1 MLIFDQLKKNDPQLR
16 VLTLVVLGAFLVLL
30 GGLWWVQIVCA
41 GEHRAN
47 LETQSFRTVRI
58 PAIRGKILDRN
69 GIALADNSPSYNLNL
84 YLEELRKAFQPAYSE
99 EVARVRKA
107 LNEAMAAE
115 TKRLD
120 RKLTKEEKKKFI
132 LTTEQRAQIGRGTRY
147 KVVSNLLARFS
158 NALDEPMFIA
168 ETNFNRHYQKSLAMP
183 LPVLSKLNAS
193 QIARFEEQ
201 NLDPAV
207 DLETQPVRT
216 YPFGAAAAHLIG
228 HLTKD
233 DSSAVGEEA
242 FFNYRLPDYRGLLGV
257 EAGFDSKLRGKAGV
271 KSVLVNN
278 LGYRQTES
286 IWSPVEPGQNVVL
299 TIDLQIQQGAERAM
313 QKLGPFGAN
322 TRGAVVVMDARN
334 GDVLAMVSS
343 PAFDPKWYVEGVTPD
358 EARRL
363 NDPKLRPQINR
374 ATQENYA
381 PGSIFKIVTGLAC
394 LEAGLNETQKFHFN
408 PDPDNPSKAHIFVG
422 KQKKKDTAPPGDYD
436 FRRAMLKSSNS
447 YFISNGIKCG
457 IRNIVRIGQQLH
469 LGERTSLPTRQEV
482 SGILPTEKRIRSGW
496 FDGDTANVSIGQ
508 GELAVTPLQMAVMTA
523 AVANGGK
530 VFRPRLVQR
539 IEPQDLLPSG
549 KAEIFPPAEVRD
561 QLRVKQSNL
570 KIIRDAMLADT
581 EDAEGTATAA
591 FNGADGRSL
600 RLKGFRI
607 CGKTGTAQVM
617 NEKNVVT
624 DHTTWFVS
632 FAPYEDPRYAVVV
645 MVESGGSGGAT
656 CAPIAR
662 EIYLAIQKREQQGS
676 GRAETLAKAD

>member
-16 VLTLVVLGAFLVLL
+16 LLTLVVAGAFLVLL
-30 GGLWWVQIVCA
+30 GGLWWVQIVSA
-41 GEHRAN
+41 GEYRAN

-69 GIALADNSPSYNLNL
+69 GIALADNRPSYNLNL

-107 LNEAMAAE
+107 LNMAMAGE
-115 TKRLD
+115 TKRLN

-132 LTTEQRAQIGRGTRY
+132 LTTEQRAQIGRDTRY

-158 NALDEPMFIA
+158 YALDEPLFIA
-168 ETNFNRHYQKSLAMP
+168 ETNFYRHYQKSLAMP
-183 LPVLSKLNAS
+183 LPVLSKLNAA

-207 DLETQPVRT
+207 DLETQPLRT
-216 YPFGAAAAHLIG
+216 YPFGSTAAHLIG

-233 DSSAVGEEA
+233 DSSAIGEEA
-242 FFNYRLPDYRGLLGV
+242 FFNYRLPDYRGLLGI
-257 EAGFDSKLRGKAGV
+257 EAGFDSKLRGKAGA
-271 KSVLVNN
+271 KSMLVNN
-278 LGYRQTES
+278 LGFRQTES
-286 IWSPVEPGQNVVL
+286 VWSPVEPGQNVVL
-299 TIDLQIQQGAERAM
+299 TIDLQIQQAAERAM
-313 QKLGPFGAN
+313 QKLGPSGAN
-322 TRGAVVVMDARN
+322 TRGAVVVMGTRN
-334 GDVLAMVSS
+334 GDVLTLVSS
-343 PAFDPKWYVEGVTPD
+343 PTFDPKWYVEGVTPD

-394 LEAGLNETQKFHFN
+394 LEAGLNPAEKIYNAGSIQVARNAK
-408 PDPDNPSKAHIFVG
+408 PI
-422 KQKKKDTAPPGDYD
+422 KDTAPPGDYD
-436 FRRAMLKSSNS
+436 FHRALLKSSNS

-469 LGERTSLPTRQEV
+469 LGERTGLPTRQEV
-482 SGILPTEKRIRSGW
+482 SGIFPVEKRIRSGW

-508 GELAVTPLQMAVMTA
+508 GELAVTPLQMVVMTA

-539 IEPQDLLPSG
+539 VEPQVLLLGG
-549 KAEIFPPAEVRD
+549 KQEIFPPAEIRN
-561 QLRVKQSNL
+561 QLQVKQSNL

-581 EDAEGTATAA
+581 EDDGGTAYKA
-591 FNGADGRSL
+591 FNDADGRAL
-600 RLKGFRI
+600 RLKGFRV

-617 NEKNVVT
+617 NEKNVVI

-645 MVESGGSGGAT
+645 MVESGGSGGGT

-662 EIYLAIQKREQQGS
+662 EIYLAIQKREQQG
-676 GRAETLAKAD
+676 GAKTETLAKAN